1 MKKLIAILLS
11 MILAITLFAACNK
24 TDDPKVDDEAN
35 STVAAGANG
44 DAVEGDDAVTTAAP
58 DDAATEATT
67 AEPTTAEVTTAAEE
81 ADPYIAP
88 ANLGSLSKA
97 EQLEYFNAVAN
108 RVREEKP
115 GFKKDTLLKIDK
127 ISLSGAAGVANGI
140 IEMVKNKL
148 MPGEWTY
155 DTVSKG
161 QSNTWFFSENA
172 NASDLRESD
181 VTSITSTK
189 SGDGWTIK
197 VNIKKETN
205 PGKGTGSAHARIAG
219 IQTRQEVLSAITDIS
234 DAISADPNNA
244 TLNYHS
250 GYATVTVNAKGQVT
264 SAENGFQV
272 SAIANDVK
280 ISIIK
285 TDVTAPQSSQWKYH
299 DFVW

>member
-1 MKKLIAILLS
+1 MKKLIAILLC
-11 MILAITLFAACNK
+11 MILAITLFAACNN
-24 TDDPKVDDEAN
+24 TDDAKVDDEAN

-58 DDAATEATT
+58 EDAVTT
-67 AEPTTAEVTTAAEE
+67 EPTTEEVTTAAEE

-88 ANLGSLSKA
+88 ANLGSLSTA

-161 QSNTWFFSENA
+161 QSNNWFFSENS
-172 NASDLRESD
+172 NASDLRVSD
-181 VTSITSTK
+181 ITSISSTK

-197 VNIKKETN
+197 VNIKRETN
-205 PGKGTGSAHARIAG
+205 PAKNLGSAHARIAG

-244 TLNYHS
+244 TLTYHS
-250 GYATVTVNAKGQVT
+250 GYATVTVNAKGQIT
-264 SAENGFQV
+264 SAGNGFQV
-272 SAIANDVK
+272 DALANDVK

-285 TDVTAPQSSQWKYH
+285 TNVTAPQSSQWKYH